1 MVPFPATWLQ
11 SSAVPAHLDTLSCL
25 KLRGSSSADGINTY
39 TAIEPPK
46 PEFSIFAARREYE
59 KGSGSSS
66 WPCQDWLGV
75 CCSEQP
81 SRNLDRCSTRFF
93 SLVTMM
99 WLDQRLRQDYR
110 LRQREETIIGQLQQ
124 EANDKRNQDRTS
136 MTSYVLESAIAFQQ
150 WKLWQVLVSFDPG
163 AMDSWQILRLSIS
176 CSLHSAGH
184 GSCWTAYL
192 MLLSAVL
199 CLCLSCFST

>member
-1 MVPFPATWLQ
+1 MSGLA
-11 SSAVPAHLDTLSCL
+11 
-25 KLRGSSSADGINTY
+25 GSVLLG
-39 TAIEPPK
+39 
-46 PEFSIFAARREYE
+46 AAFQ
-59 KGSGSSS
+59 KSGPVQHS
-66 WPCQDWLGV
+66 L
-75 CCSEQP
+75 
-81 SRNLDRCSTRFF
+81 F

-184 GSCWTAYL
+184 GSCWTAI
-192 MLLSAVL
+192 L
-199 CLCLSCFST
+199 CCLVRSCACV